1 MLTLKTAKGYEIP
14 ITWIGIS
21 DFDGSLRFETTEADI
36 VKLFE
41 VFNDSGHTAV
51 ITRVFDEVGRDFEGF
66 TSFKGIEKMGNG
78 NTVIRL
84 NPGQNGG

>member
-1 MLTLKTAKGYEIP
+1 MLKLRTAKNYELP

-21 DFDGSLRFETTEADI
+21 DFDGSLRFETTETNMAE
-36 VKLFE
+36 LFMI
-41 VFNDSGHTAV
+41 FNDPAHAIKV
-51 ITRVFDEVGRDFEGF
+51 TRIFDEVERDFEGY

-84 NPGQNGG
+84 NTGLM

>member
-1 MLTLKTAKGYEIP
+1 MLKLRTAKNYELP

-21 DFDGSLRFETTEADI
+21 DFDGSLRFETTETNMEE
-36 VKLFE
+36 LFRI
-41 VFNDSGHTAV
+41 FNDPEHTIC
-51 ITRVFDEVGRDFEGF
+51 ITRVFDEVERDFEGY

-84 NPGQNGG
+84 NTGLM